1 MYILCD
7 GFVCSAPDRKGAG
20 AEMQDKSMI
29 TLPWESLNRM
39 EAGRDPVV
47 GAVCGKGMDAG
58 GNLWSVLSWEKGWK
72 TQRRCG
78 ESFMQNRIR
87 ER

>member
-1 MYILCD
+1 
-7 GFVCSAPDRKGAG
+7 
-20 AEMQDKSMI
+20 MI
-29 TLPWESLNRM
+29 TLLWESLNRM

-72 TQRRCG
+72 TQRRCRRIVHAEPDSG
-78 ESFMQNRIR
+78 AIRNRKEIGKD
-87 ER
+87 ERTL